1 MNATI
6 ITGAGGCAFH
16 VWLKRIGVSRNTGLK
31 WKAKGYVVTHNVD
44 GVQMISDSA
53 IAKFWHY
60 VDLGTFE
67 FGEEEKGVIKLQREK
82 AA

>member
-1 MNATI
+1 MNAI

-31 WKAKGYVVTHNVD
+31 WKARGYVVTHNVD
-44 GVQMISDSA
+44 GVQMISDKW
-53 IAKFWHY
+53 IATFWHS
-60 VDLGTFE
+60 VDLGLFE
-67 FGEEEKGVIKLQREK
+67 LADDEKGVIKLQREQ